1 MIEKLKGLL
10 IEDWKRAWKFL
21 TVWLAGALMAIEL
34 AQDYLPLVKEY
45 LPEGW
50 VKYIAAAI
58 LIARFLNQKG
68 WTKSTK

>member
-1 MIEKLKGLL
+1 MIEKLKGLI

-21 TVWLAGALMAIEL
+21 TVWLAGVLVALEL
-34 AQDYLPLVKEY
+34 AQESLPIVKEY

-68 WTKSTK
+68 WTKVKK